1 MHRDLKPENL
11 LVNIDQNNKIS
22 DLKLCDFGM
31 ACNIYRRRNV
41 PVDFEIGTVGYI
53 APEVLKQ
60 DTDYNEEIDSWS
72 LGVILYQLVTGKLPF
87 RGSE

>member
-31 ACNIYRRRNV
+31 ACNIYRRRKV

-53 APEVLKQ
+53 APEILK
-60 DTDYNEEIDSWS
+60 
-72 LGVILYQLVTGKLPF
+72 
-87 RGSE
+87 